1 MNQVEKDRP
10 KDFWER
16 QASTLEF
23 LSQALSKA
31 VDPLSKF
38 FIYVGAFF
46 ALGMAVLV
54 VVDIVL
60 RQFFNRPMAGI
71 IELETFMVAVL
82 CFVGLAYTQ
91 IKGGHVRID
100 LLVGKIPTRV
110 QGVLQCIFPAFGLFL
125 FGLIAFQY
133 GMRVMDSMRLREISD
148 ILVWPYWPFFLITAA
163 GCALLAVVFL
173 AEWLRG
179 FAGILRKTRRAYLW
193 MLLIL
198 VLTIGIIGAPLFFR
212 SLSAGFGPAAVGMV
226 TIGFMLLLMFLGFPV
241 AYAMGL
247 VGVLGAWYL
256 VGAETVMGV
265 IRMGVYDS
273 VATFLFCTVP
283 FFVLMGILCSKSGIG
298 QKLFEAGHK
307 WFGQLPGG
315 LAVGTVAA
323 CGFFAAVTG
332 DTVSGAATMGSVA
345 LPEMKRY
352 KYQDSLATGSI
363 AAGGTLGVLIP
374 PSLGFILYALITQ
387 ESVGKLFIAGILP
400 GFLLVFLFSVYIM
413 IRCRLNP
420 ALGPKAPQASFRE
433 KIVSLGLIWL
443 VLFLFA
449 LVMGGIYT
457 GLFTSI
463 EAGGVGAVGALM
475 LALRSKGF
483 KGRQFLNSLLS
494 TVQLTAMVT
503 AIMVGVSLLGYFVTL
518 TQIPAL
524 LANFVSG
531 LEASWYTVFIVIV
544 IFFLVL
550 GMLMNIM
557 PMILLTLPLLY
568 PTIKAL
574 GFDPI
579 WFGVV
584 MVILVELGCIT
595 PPVGMNVFV
604 VAGVARDVP
613 MSTIFRG
620 IFPFVLV
627 ELFLIA
633 LLVIFPEIALL
644 LPNAMKN

>member
-1 MNQVEKDRP
+1 MNQGEKDKP
-10 KDFWER
+10 KEFWEKR
-16 QASTLEF
+16 ASTLEF

-31 VDPLSKF
+31 VDPLSRF

-71 IELETFMVAVL
+71 VELETFMVAVL

-91 IKGGHVRID
+91 IKGGHVSID
-100 LLVGKIPTRV
+100 LLVGRIPTRV
-110 QGVLQCIFPAFGLFL
+110 RAVLECIFPAFGLFL
-125 FGLIAFQY
+125 FGVIAFQY
-133 GMRVMDSMRLREISD
+133 GVRVMDSIRLREISD

-163 GCALLAVVFL
+163 GCALLAIVFL
-173 AEWLRG
+173 AEGLRG
-179 FAGILRKTRRAYLW
+179 FARIVRSTPKASLW
-193 MLLIL
+193 MSLIL
-198 VLTIGIIGAPLFFR
+198 ILTIGVIGAPLFFR
-212 SLSAGFGPAAVGMV
+212 SLSAGFGPATVGIV

-241 AYAMGL
+241 AFSMGL
-247 VGVLGAWYL
+247 MGVLGTWYL
-256 VGAETVMGV
+256 VGTDTVMGV
-265 IRMGVYDS
+265 IKMGVYDS

-283 FFVLMGILCSKSGIG
+283 FFVLMGILCSQSGIG
-298 QKLFEAGHK
+298 QRLFEAGHK

-315 LAVGTVAA
+315 LAVGTVVA

-352 KYQDSLATGSI
+352 KYQDSLATGAI

-400 GFLLVFLFSVYIM
+400 GLLLVFLFSVSII
-413 IRCRLNP
+413 IRCSLNP
-420 ALGPKAPQASFRE
+420 ALGPKAPKASFRE
-433 KIVSLGLIWL
+433 KIASLGHIWP

-475 LALRSKGF
+475 LALRSKAF
-483 KGRQFLNSLLS
+483 KGRQFLDSLLT

-518 TQIPAL
+518 TQIPTL
-524 LANFVSG
+524 LADFVSG
-531 LEASWYTVFIVIV
+531 LKASRYTVFVVIV
-544 IFFLVL
+544 IFYLIL

-557 PMILLTLPLLY
+557 PMILLTLPLLF

-579 WFGVV
+579 WFGVI

-620 IFPFVLV
+620 IFPFVVV
-627 ELFLIA
+627 ELILIA
-633 LLVIFPEIALL
+633 LLVLFPEIALL
-644 LPNAMKN
+644 LPNAMKK